1 MKNFFYCC
9 LIPFLS
15 FTSNIFANSYIGT
28 ATCPLRADLEEQKK
42 ANDLALSEMLSQIA
56 VSVQSDFTNSIEEN
70 VSADKIELKRR
81 CESIL
86 KTYSSAS
93 LTNAELTKRRTDKE
107 IIFQWSIPK
116 SEVQKIFSSR
126 LHQAEG
132 LFYSAEE
139 AESKN
144 QLEQALRWFYQADLL
159 FRSVP
164 ATFQQNQSGINELS
178 CIKKITEV
186 LNGLEFH
193 LIDDWLESDSRKVTF
208 GVFYKGKSVSSLKV
222 HYDNGFDWIPTE
234 INHSEL
240 LIWLD
245 GSAKSKNNVVLEIEY
260 KFSSHKDQNSTVSE
274 IWDLV
279 AKPKF
284 DSRKSLSFAK
294 ETHSETE
301 LPKPQ
306 EAEVKLESKIELQ
319 KAKGFGVK
327 IEFEENC
334 PKGFKENSPKS
345 CASLVKQF
353 KDGKISEE
361 SVFADKFAV
370 GKAKDILRL
379 TKPKPQSENLNLK
392 SYKNSEGWEVREIPV
407 NLSKKGLGGIVDN
420 LVMDFDENGKITDV
434 NFSIGEA
441 DFQQFYEVGQEV
453 DDWEKRQKIVKFL
466 ETFKTAYNSR
476 QIKVVEQMYSDN
488 AEIIVGKVIRSQ
500 PLSVEIKSHLPQ
512 ERIEYLHFT
521 KQDYIR
527 RLGNIFSENV
537 NSFLY
542 YQYDQLEVIKGARG
556 SEIYGVHV
564 RQNYI
569 SQNYADEGYLCLVI
583 NFGEE
588 PPLIHVRAWLPQ
600 EWSEDQLIKV
610 TDFEIK

>member
-1 MKNFFYCC
+1 MRDFIRKK
-9 LIPFLS
+9 LIILKSSSVLILLFLA
-15 FTSNIFANSYIGT
+15 TLNLFANSYIGT
-28 ATCPLRADLEEQKK
+28 ATCPIKADLEEQKK
-42 ANDLALSEMLSQIA
+42 ANDIALSEMLSQIA

-70 VSADKIELKRR
+70 VSANETEFKRR

-93 LTNAELTKRRTDKE
+93 LTNAKLNKRRTDKE

-132 LFYSAEE
+132 LFFSAEE

-159 FRSVP
+159 FKSVP
-164 ATFQQNQSGINELS
+164 ATFQQNQNGVNELS
-178 CIKKITEV
+178 CIKKITKI
-186 LNGLEFH
+186 LNGLDFK
-193 LIDDWLESDSRKVTF
+193 LKDDWLEADSRKISFETLF
-208 GVFYKGKSVSSLKV
+208 QNKPVSSLKV

-234 INHSEL
+234 VNHSEL

-245 GSAKSKNNVVLEIEY
+245 GSAKSKNEVVLEIEY

-284 DSRKSLSFAK
+284 DSRKGLSFAK
-294 ETHSETE
+294 ESQ
-301 LPKPQ
+301 P
-306 EAEVKLESKIELQ
+306 KLEPKIEPQ
-319 KAKGFGVK
+319 KPRDFGVR
-327 IEFEENC
+327 IAFEENS
-334 PKGFKENSPKS
+334 PKGFKENSPKN

-353 KDGKISEE
+353 KDEKINDE
-361 SVFADKFAV
+361 SIFADKFAIA
-370 GKAKDILRL
+370 KAKDILRL
-379 TKPKPQSENLNLK
+379 TKPKPQSENFNLK
-392 SYKNSEGWEVREIPV
+392 SYKNNEGWEVREIPV
-407 NLSKKGLGGIVDN
+407 SLSKKGLKGIVDN
-420 LVMDFDENGKITDV
+420 LVVDFDENGKITDV

-441 DFQQFYEVGQEV
+441 DFQRFYEIGQEV
-453 DDWEKRQKIVKFL
+453 EDWEKRQKIVKFL

-476 QIKVVEQMYSDN
+476 QIEAVEQMYSDN
-488 AEIIVGKVIRSQ
+488 AEIIVGKVIKSQ

-600 EWSEDQLIKV
+600 EWSEEQLIKV